1 MSDIKQHERKSR
13 NEIFFYH
20 IISSNIIFEK
30 KLMETYKSVP
40 QDSRSVNLG
49 GTRNLE
55 VDGCPSKKNLFAQS
69 ALSMKATHIFSIR

>member
-30 KLMETYKSVP
+30 KNWEHINRARKIVVQLTSVEP
-40 QDSRSVNLG
+40 G
-49 GTRNLE
+49 IW
-55 VDGCPSKKNLFAQS
+55 K
-69 ALSMKATHIFSIR
+69 